1 MLDAS
6 PAKSPVKSG
15 RESPM
20 MDSGEMQVSPV
31 GKGVGIF
38 SLEGSPTLIGQ
49 MEEPGR
55 DPKLQF
61 VSPSGEEFEALQWQ
75 LRARMDEGQ
84 GEAIYE
90 VGIGGGCSSSG
101 LSQEDLSASLAT
113 VQSLATACG
122 ADMMVLRQRPGE
134 VGSTA
139 ECLIRRKVEEDD
151 FLEVR

>member
-55 DPKLQF
+55 DPK
-61 VSPSGEEFEALQWQ
+61 VGEFSST
-75 LRARMDEGQ
+75 
-84 GEAIYE
+84 
-90 VGIGGGCSSSG
+90 GI
-101 LSQEDLSASLAT
+101 
-113 VQSLATACG
+113 
-122 ADMMVLRQRPGE
+122 
-134 VGSTA
+134 
-139 ECLIRRKVEEDD
+139 
-151 FLEVR
+151 F